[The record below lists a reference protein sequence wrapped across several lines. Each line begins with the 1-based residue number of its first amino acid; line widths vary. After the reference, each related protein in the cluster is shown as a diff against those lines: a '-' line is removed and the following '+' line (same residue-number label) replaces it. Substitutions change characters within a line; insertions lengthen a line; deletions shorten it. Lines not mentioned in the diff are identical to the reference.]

1 MKGKIILILIALVG
15 SFILQTFTKETW
27 IFPLV
32 AFIIFIYLFIIII
45 VKILKRGRGSS
56 DGDDS
61 LPYFDHL
68 FSDIFNGKFI

>member
-1 MKGKIILILIALVG
+1 MILIALVG